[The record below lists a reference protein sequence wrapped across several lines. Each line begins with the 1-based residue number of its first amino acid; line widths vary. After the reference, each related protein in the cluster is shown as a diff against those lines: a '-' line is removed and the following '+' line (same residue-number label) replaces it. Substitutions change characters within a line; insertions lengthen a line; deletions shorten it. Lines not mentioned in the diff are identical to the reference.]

1 MQKKWVGFLM
11 SAVAAATLVACGG
24 GSSSS
29 PTTLSGEVIDG
40 YIEGAIV
47 CLDENGDGACG
58 SSEPRAVT
66 GANGSFNLSVTGS
79 TEGKFI
85 VVEVPATAK
94 DSDDGGKTLAEAG
107 KSAYVMATPAAA
119 PQVVSP
125 LTTLLAGKIKA
136 DGLSLAEAR
145 TRVLDELGLPAGTDL
160 HVDHVE
166 AENVQVHAMARQVA
180 ARLQEAKTQAGAGG
194 GDLLAAIANQLKE
207 QNNLLGELVNA
218 QPTSLLRVPADISS
232 VADGKLLLYK
242 MVSTTGKPIVA
253 SAMLFTPKAAVPPG
267 GRPLIVL
274 GVGTTGIAGQCAPSN
289 IMQGTGTLLYQPVIG
304 QFIESGFAVV
314 VPDYEGRGPA
324 NADVP
329 DAHPYLHV
337 GSAGNSMVLAAVA
350 AKRLL
355 GDNLSGAWAAWG
367 HSQGGHAAL
376 AAAQFASLGERLES
390 SLDYRG
396 AVAVAPASHFEQAV
410 KGLIALADS
419 QTNPMDAFGTLG
431 TLGFYASYIVQGS
444 AYTAS
449 PIKPEAALGTE
460 MLLVHPNAK
469 TDCFTAYQ
477 NKVQTAVGAFAAQQK
492 PPKDF
497 GAVNK
502 VGIVSAPVTAALRSL
517 EPGRV
522 QLPGKTLLVQGSADE
537 TVLPATTQAL
547 KLIMDGKGSDVSL
560 TLVEDAEADHSGV
573 LSTTQAQQAM
583 TAHMRQLFAPQ

>member
-180 ARLQEAKTQAGAGG
+180 ARLQEAKTQA
-194 GDLLAAIANQLKE
+194 
-207 QNNLLGELVNA
+207 
-218 QPTSLLRVPADISS
+218 
-232 VADGKLLLYK
+232 
-242 MVSTTGKPIVA
+242 
-253 SAMLFTPKAAVPPG
+253 
-267 GRPLIVL
+267 
-274 GVGTTGIAGQCAPSN
+274 
-289 IMQGTGTLLYQPVIG
+289 QGHQ
-304 QFIESGFAVV
+304 Q
-314 VPDYEGRGPA
+314 
-324 NADVP
+324 
-329 DAHPYLHV
+329 
-337 GSAGNSMVLAAVA
+337 
-350 AKRLL
+350 
-355 GDNLSGAWAAWG
+355 
-367 HSQGGHAAL
+367 
-376 AAAQFASLGERLES
+376 
-390 SLDYRG
+390 
-396 AVAVAPASHFEQAV
+396 VAV
-410 KGLIALADS
+410 
-419 QTNPMDAFGTLG
+419 
-431 TLGFYASYIVQGS
+431 
-444 AYTAS
+444 
-449 PIKPEAALGTE
+449 
-460 MLLVHPNAK
+460 
-469 TDCFTAYQ
+469 
-477 NKVQTAVGAFAAQQK
+477 
-492 PPKDF
+492 
-497 GAVNK
+497 
-502 VGIVSAPVTAALRSL
+502 
-517 EPGRV
+517 
-522 QLPGKTLLVQGSADE
+522 SADQH
-537 TVLPATTQAL
+537 T
-547 KLIMDGKGSDVSL
+547 I
-560 TLVEDAEADHSGV
+560 DHP
-573 LSTTQAQQAM
+573 LHEKRRQQ
-583 TAHMRQLFAPQ
+583 HEGFKRQRQHKNLHQRPFKPGHRSE